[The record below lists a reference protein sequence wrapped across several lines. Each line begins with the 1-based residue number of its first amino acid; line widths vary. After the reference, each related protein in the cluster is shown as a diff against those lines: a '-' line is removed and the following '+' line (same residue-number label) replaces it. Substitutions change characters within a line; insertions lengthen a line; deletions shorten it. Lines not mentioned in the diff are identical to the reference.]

1 MFCSQF
7 DTTLTL
13 ILSTMVIG
21 RYTTEFQW
29 QMEKQSLS
37 FFLGPRLISTA
48 PVSIKK
54 RMQSHESTIW
64 KLFNNRKI
72 RIQNFVVSFKTLPS
86 TKTRQKKKRS
96 KIVVKNKL
104 KHIWTNVLTFPHWEL
119 LTLQFYIYFSVVKNL
134 FCPSI
139 LRLTGIFKN

>member
-13 ILSTMVIG
+13 ILLTIVIG

-37 FFLGPRLISTA
+37 FFLGPRLISAA

-54 RMQSHESTIW
+54 RMQSHESAI
-64 KLFNNRKI
+64 
-72 RIQNFVVSFKTLPS
+72 
-86 TKTRQKKKRS
+86 
-96 KIVVKNKL
+96 
-104 KHIWTNVLTFPHWEL
+104 
-119 LTLQFYIYFSVVKNL
+119 
-134 FCPSI
+134 
-139 LRLTGIFKN
+139 

>member
-13 ILSTMVIG
+13 ILSTIVIG

-54 RMQSHESTIW
+54 IMQSHESTIL

-72 RIQNFVVSFKTLPS
+72 RMQNFVVSFKTLS
-86 TKTRQKKKRS
+86 LNKNKVKKKKS

-104 KHIWTNVLTFPHWEL
+104 KHNWTNFLTFSHWEL
-119 LTLQFYIYFSVVKNL
+119 LTLQFYIYFLVVKNL

-139 LRLTGIFKN
+139 LRLTDIFKN

>member
-13 ILSTMVIG
+13 ILLTIVIG

-54 RMQSHESTIW
+54 RMQSHKSIIW

-72 RIQNFVVSFKTLPS
+72 RIQNFVVSFKTLS
-86 TKTRQKKKRS
+86 LNKNETKKKRS

-104 KHIWTNVLTFPHWEL
+104 KHIWTNVLTFPHWQL
-119 LTLQFYIYFSVVKNL
+119 LTLQFYIYFSVAKNF

>member
-13 ILSTMVIG
+13 ILLTIVIG

-37 FFLGPRLISTA
+37 FFLGPRLISAA
-48 PVSIKK
+48 PVSIK
-54 RMQSHESTIW
+54 SENYLTIG
-64 KLFNNRKI
+64 KLEY
-72 RIQNFVVSFKTLPS
+72 RILWWASKHFPS

-104 KHIWTNVLTFPHWEL
+104 NNIWTNVLTFPHWQL
-119 LTLQFYIYFSVVKNL
+119 LTLQFYIYFSVAKNF